1 MMKDGWDKE
10 LVEGDEVYYMSKEAP
25 WFFCRGKIT
34 SFKHIAGCTQAR
46 IGRYYYMDG
55 AMIHVDHE
63 NAAHAV
69 TVQNII
75 KTAMLVKGEIQ
86 Y

>member
-1 MMKDGWDKE
+1 MMKDGWGKE

-25 WFFCRGKIT
+25 WYFCRGRIT
-34 SFKHIAGCTQAR
+34 SFKEVAGCVQAR

-55 AMIHVDHE
+55 AMIHVDHP
-63 NAAHAV
+63 NASNAV
-69 TVQNII
+69 IVQNLL
-75 KTAMLVKGEIQ
+75 KTDLLVKGEIQ